1 MKKGVFFTLD
11 VSIALTILVTGALLL
26 FMSNIKP
33 QTTFQSQLIATDAIN
48 AITGQKVVESANE
61 YLLTLRLTGQLE
73 PAYEQKRVIEL
84 FAYWLSIGRTDL
96 IALAVENYTNTVVPI
111 NYNIGYY
118 LNGTHIYNRSYITPK
133 TIIVQKRL
141 AMTTNQTRLIG
152 PFAFEVKVW

>member
-48 AITGQKVVESANE
+48 AITGQKVIESANE
-61 YLLTLRLTGQLE
+61 YLLTLRLQGQLE

-84 FAYWLSIGRTDL
+84 FAYWLSIGRQDL
-96 IALAVENYTNTVVPI
+96 IVLALSNYTNTVVPI
-111 NYNIGYY
+111 NYNIGFY
-118 LNGTHIYNRSYITPK
+118 LNNTHIYNRSYITPK

-141 AMTTNQTRLIG
+141 AITTNQTQLIG